1 MKGMAFCDEMSLA
14 ILNTKPDVWPAEAI
28 DPGKPLKSQTRRRIK
43 NQPPD
48 GWVNVCSESCPGY
61 VLFADPAD
69 WKAGITQAAIPG
81 HARFKVGEVF
91 YVKEGLRR
99 GGTGW
104 ALYSADNQWVNAIPA
119 DESSVLAASPRFV
132 WRWKRDFLPSI
143 FMPREAARTFGVIK
157 AIRAERVA
165 EASPADA
172 YAEGLGTFVVSSPD
186 VASEMLAKVWN
197 HLHGPDAW
205 ERNEWVRVYEFA
217 RVSPETI
224 TED

>member
-1 MKGMAFCDEMSLA
+1 MKGIAFCDQMSLA
-14 ILNTKPDVWPAEAI
+14 ILNTKPDVWPAQAV
-28 DPGKPLKSQTRRRIK
+28 DPGKPFKSQTRRRIK

-81 HARFKVGEVF
+81 HARFQVGEVF
-91 YVKEGLRR
+91 YVKEGLKRVP
-99 GGTGW
+99 GKIHGMELG
-104 ALYSADNQWVNAIPA
+104 AQYAADGVLVP
-119 DESSVLAASPRFV
+119 SVGY

-157 AIRAERVA
+157 AVRAERVG
-165 EASPADA
+165 EIMPDDIV
-172 YAEGLGTFVVSSPD
+172 AEGLPD
-186 VASEMLAKVWN
+186 IGPDEHCRILYDALREVWE
-197 HLHGPDAW
+197 HLHDPDAW
-205 ERNEWVRVYEFA
+205 ERNEWVWVYEFA